1 MTEKTK
7 ETSRLMARVL
17 TKVKTKETTRVKTKE
32 MVREMTREMTRVM
45 SKEMTRTMASQ
56 TDQQR
61 VASNPVSKQH
71 CLTRLC
77 EHLLKAPAPL
87 HQHCLTKS
95 PLSTLAESY
104 RLGQHGA

>member
-17 TKVKTKETTRVKTKE
+17 TKVKTKETTRVKPK
-32 MVREMTREMTRVM
+32 EMTREMIRVK

-104 RLGQHGA
+104 RLAQHGA